1 MSDKPAPFPPQKQEH
16 QPGIE
21 AEMTPQPKDRMEN
34 WKAAGKLAGK
44 RAVVTGGDSG
54 IGRAVAIGFA
64 KEGADVV
71 VLYKDEHVD
80 AEETKRH
87 VEAAGRKCLTIAGD
101 VGDPGFCADAVAQAA
116 QFLGGQI
123 DILVNNAAEQ
133 HLCKDFAEI
142 P

>member
-1 MSDKPAPFPPQKQEH
+1 MSENQQTPFTPQKQEH

-21 AEMTPQPKDRMEN
+21 AEMIEQPKDRMEN
-34 WKAAGKLAGK
+34 WKPAGKLQGK

-71 VLYKDEHVD
+71 VLYKDEHQD

-87 VEAAGRKCLTIAGD
+87 VEAAGRKCLAIAGD
-101 VGDPGFCADAVAQAA
+101 VGDPGFCADAVEQAA
-116 QFLGGQI
+116 GFL
-123 DILVNNAAEQ
+123 AAGSTSW
-133 HLCKDFAEI
+133 
-142 P
+142 